1 MSERAAGRPA
11 VLLLGGNGQVGTELR
26 RALASRG
33 AIVAPAHAELD
44 LADAHALRRTV
55 RELAPRAIVNAAAY
69 TAVDQAERE
78 PALAH
83 AINGD
88 APGVLAEEAARLDV
102 PLVHYST
109 DYVFDGSSEAPYA
122 EDAATAPLNVYGASK
137 LAGERAVLQGGGRA
151 LVLCTSWVYG
161 AHGRNFLAT
170 MLRLA
175 QREDDAPVRVVGDQ
189 HGAPTSSAF
198 IADATARLLTGAESN
213 CAWGLYHV
221 AAAGMTSWCEFA
233 RAIFAG
239 AARRGMRVPR
249 VECITT
255 ADYASPVTRPA
266 FSVLDTSLAA
276 RTFGL
281 VAESWQAQLERVLD
295 ARLGPVLSLVPDPS

>member
-1 MSERAAGRPA
+1 MSERSAGRPA
-11 VLLLGGNGQVGTELR
+11 VLLLGGAGQVGTELR
-26 RALASRG
+26 RALAPRG
-33 AIVAPAHAELD
+33 AIVAPSHAELD
-44 LADAHALRRTV
+44 LADADALRRTV
-55 RELAPRAIVNAAAY
+55 RGVAPQAIVNAAAY

-109 DYVFDGSSEAPYA
+109 DYVFDGTAAVPYD
-122 EDAATAPLNVYGASK
+122 EGAATAPLSVYGASK
-137 LAGERAVLQGGGRA
+137 LAGERAVLQGGARA
-151 LVLCTSWVYG
+151 LVLRTSWVYG

-170 MLRLA
+170 MLRVA
-175 QREDDAPVRVVGDQ
+175 QRADDAPVRVVGDQ
-189 HGAPTSSAF
+189 RGAPTSSAF
-198 IADATARLLTGAESN
+198 LADATARLLAGAEASG
-213 CAWGLYHV
+213 AWGLYHV
-221 AAAGMTSWCEFA
+221 AAAGMTTWCEFA

-255 ADYASPVTRPA
+255 AAYASPVTRPA
-266 FSVLDTSLAA
+266 YSVLDTSRAA

-295 ARLGPVLSLVPDPS
+295 ARLGPALSLVPEPS